1 MIHSDRGYQYT
12 SRGFKRIV
20 EDAGLTHSMSRV
32 GRCLDNAPIEG
43 FWGTLKVEMYYLREF
58 QAYSE
63 LTSAIETYISFY
75 NHDRFQKRLNGLSPV
90 EYRSQAA

>member
-1 MIHSDRGYQYT
+1 MI
-12 SRGFKRIV
+12 
-20 EDAGLTHSMSRV
+20 EDAGLICSMSRV

-63 LTSAIETYISFY
+63 LTSAIETYIIVLQPRAFPETT
-75 NHDRFQKRLNGLSPV
+75 KRLEPCRIQVSSRLG
-90 EYRSQAA
+90 

>member
-1 MIHSDRGYQYT
+1 M
-12 SRGFKRIV
+12 V

-32 GRCLDNAPIEG
+32 GRCIDNAPIES

-75 NHDRFQKRLNGLSPV
+75 NHDRFQKRLEPCRIQVSSRLVRFSLFALST
-90 EYRSQAA
+90 